1 MPAENRPMRL
11 AAPILATLLATA
23 SPSAA
28 DPANVA
34 PARSGTDGA
43 AGRIVLAQQTYQA
56 AMQQGD
62 TILLLA
68 AIRLARSV
76 TVRQPTGW
84 AKTTEGK
91 PAADPVAGRAAAPDP
106 ASPQVLA
113 IAQALAGEDYA
124 LQDIVYD
131 LDAQRPHGRLP
142 TAIKAMSDL
151 AGGQTDTWRI
161 ALFGDV
167 AAELGLIGDGD
178 TTLDLTVTDD
188 SGNVV
193 CALPPGTTPALCRF
207 TPARNGFFSVRI
219 RNHGEVLNSYQLV
232 GS

>member
-1 MPAENRPMRL
+1 MRL
-11 AAPILATLLATA
+11 AAPILAAVLALA
-23 SPSAA
+23 SPALA

-34 PARSGTDGA
+34 LAQSGTDGA

-56 AMQQGD
+56 AMQNGD

-76 TVRQPTGW
+76 TVRPPTSW
-84 AKTTEGK
+84 TKATEGE
-91 PAADPVAGRAAAPDP
+91 PTADPVVGRAAAPDP

-113 IAQALAGEDYA
+113 IAQALAGEDYS

-151 AGGQTDTWRI
+151 GAGQTDSWRI
-161 ALFGDV
+161 ALSGDV

-178 TTLDLTVTDD
+178 TALDLTVTDETG
-188 SGNVV
+188 SVV
-193 CALPPGTTPALCRF
+193 CALPPGVTPALCRF
-207 TPARNGFFSVRI
+207 TPARNGFFSVKV
-219 RNHGEVLNSYQLV
+219 RNHGEAQNSYQLI